1 MKNRI
6 YLKFIL
12 AYLLFGILS
21 FITVATVTSDFT
33 LNHLKEKK
41 AESLYK
47 VANIIVSKYASGFYK
62 GELSINTFHNHL
74 EAMGAY
80 LSSTIWIVDSDG
92 KIIISSKEFTDL
104 ENPTI
109 ISNFDPTISGSSYYQ
124 IGNFYGMFHEN
135 MLSVI
140 TPITSNYKIKGYLII
155 LTPLREIEA
164 SRDRILNITYYTL
177 AVIFLL
183 STIIMIAFTIMVYIP
198 IRKITAA
205 ATEYAQGNLK
215 YELDIR
221 KEDEIGYLAN
231 TLNYMSSELSKSE
244 EYQKKFIAN
253 ISHDFRSPL
262 TSIKGYVQAIIDG
275 TIPLEMQEKYLNI
288 ILFET
293 ERLSKLTTSLLTLND
308 FNTKGG
314 MLEITSFDI
323 NGVIKK
329 TASTFEGTC
338 KSKKISIE
346 LILTGQRL
354 FVSADM
360 SKIQQVLYNLIDN
373 AIKFSHNNSII
384 TVETTEKNGK
394 VFVSVKDT
402 GIGIPKDSLKKIW
415 DRFYKSDLSRGKDKK
430 GTGLGLAIVKEII
443 QAHGEN
449 INVISTEGVGSE
461 FIFTLPLSKSSH
473 SDLVEKEKMAR

>member
-6 YLKFIL
+6 YMKFIL
-12 AYLLFGILS
+12 AYLLFGVLS
-21 FITVATVTSDFT
+21 FIAVATLTSDLT

-47 VANIIVSKYASGFYK
+47 IGNIIVSKYASGFYK
-62 GELSINTFHNHL
+62 GELPTDNFHNHL

-80 LSSTIWIVDSDG
+80 LSSTIWIVDSEG
-92 KIIISSKEFTDL
+92 KIIISSEEYTDL

-109 ISNFDPTISGSSYYQ
+109 INNFDPTISGSSYYQ
-124 IGNFYGMFHEN
+124 IGNFYGMFREN
-135 MLSVI
+135 MLSVMN
-140 TPITSNYKIKGYLII
+140 PITSNYKIKGYLII
-155 LTPLREIEA
+155 LTPVSEIVA
-164 SRDRILNITYYTL
+164 SKDRILNITYYTL

-183 STIIMIAFTIMVYIP
+183 STIIMIAFTFMVYVP
-198 IRKITAA
+198 IRKITTAA
-205 ATEYAQGNLK
+205 NEYAHGNLK
-215 YELDIR
+215 YELDIQ

-262 TSIKGYVQAIIDG
+262 TSIKGYIEAIIDG
-275 TIPLEMQEKYLNI
+275 TIPPEMQEKYLNI

-293 ERLSKLTTSLLTLND
+293 ERLSKLTSSLLTLND

-314 MLEITSFDI
+314 MLEISNFDI
-323 NGVIKK
+323 NSVIKK

-346 LILTGQRL
+346 LILTGHHL
-354 FVSADM
+354 FVAADM

-384 TVETTEKNGK
+384 YVETTEKNGK
-394 VFVSVKDT
+394 IFVSVKDT

-415 DRFYKSDLSRGKDKK
+415 DRFYKTDLSRGKDKK
-430 GTGLGLAIVKEII
+430 GTGLGLSIVKEIV

-461 FIFTLPLSKSSH
+461 FIFTLPLSKSLG
-473 SDLVEKEKMAR
+473 SDI

>member
-1 MKNRI
+1 MK
-6 YLKFIL
+6 FVL
-12 AYLLFGILS
+12 AYLLFGVLS
-21 FITVATVTSDFT
+21 FITVGTLTSDLT

-62 GELSINTFHNHL
+62 GEVTINNFHNHL

-80 LSSTIWIVDSDG
+80 LSSTIWIVDSEG
-92 KIIISSKEFTDL
+92 KIIISSQETTDMA
-104 ENPTI
+104 NPTI
-109 ISNFDPTISGSSYYQ
+109 IQNFDPTASGSSYYQ
-124 IGNFYGMFHEN
+124 TGNFYGMFSEN

-140 TPITSNYKIKGYLII
+140 NPITSNYKIKGYLII
-155 LTPLREIEA
+155 LTPVSEIQA

-183 STIIMIAFTIMVYIP
+183 STIIMIAFTYMVYLP
-198 IRKITAA
+198 IRKITTAA
-205 ATEYAQGNLK
+205 NEYAHGNLK
-215 YELDIR
+215 YELDIP

-262 TSIKGYVQAIIDG
+262 TSIKGYIEAINDG
-275 TIPLEMQEKYLNI
+275 TIPPEMQQKYLNI

-293 ERLSKLTTSLLTLND
+293 ERLTKLTSSLLTLND
-308 FNTKGG
+308 INTKGA
-314 MLEITSFDI
+314 MLEISNFDI
-323 NGVIKK
+323 NSVIKK

-338 KSKKISIE
+338 KIKKISIE
-346 LILTGQRL
+346 LILTGHHL
-354 FVSADM
+354 YVAADM

-373 AIKFSHNNSII
+373 AIKFSHNQSKIYI
-384 TVETTEKNGK
+384 ETTEKNGK
-394 VFVSVKDT
+394 IFVSVKDT
-402 GIGIPKDSLKKIW
+402 GIGIPKESMKKIW
-415 DRFYKSDLSRGKDKK
+415 ERFYKTDLSRGKDKK
-430 GTGLGLAIVKEII
+430 GTGLGLAIVKEIV

-449 INVISTEGVGSE
+449 INVISTQGVGSE
-461 FIFTLPLSKSSH
+461 FIFTLPLSKTLSI
-473 SDLVEKEKMAR
+473 DV